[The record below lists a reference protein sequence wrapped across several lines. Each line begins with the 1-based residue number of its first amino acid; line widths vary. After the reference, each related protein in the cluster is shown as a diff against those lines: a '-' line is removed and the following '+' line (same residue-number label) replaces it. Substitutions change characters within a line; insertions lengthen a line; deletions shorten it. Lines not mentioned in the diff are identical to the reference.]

1 MVAVYTSGRQEKTR
15 MMDGIVVETA
25 SGRVR
30 GTTERGVN
38 VFKGIPYAAPPLGP
52 LRWQAPQEVT
62 PWSGVRDA
70 ASYGNMAI
78 QAENVFGL
86 PADLLRLFTLGG
98 RQKIGEDCLYLNV
111 WTPGTG
117 GPARPVLF
125 WCHGGAFI
133 TGSGSSPWTD
143 GANLCRLDEVVVV
156 SLNHRLGALGYLHLE
171 DIAGEAFAGAGT
183 VGVQDIVAALQWVHD
198 NIAAFGG
205 DPGNVTIFGESGG
218 GAKVSVLMALPGA
231 KGLFHKAII
240 QSGPAVQMASREDGS
255 RTARQVLA
263 ELGLAP
269 KDAGRLRELPALKIL
284 EAQNAVQATVGRFS
298 FADRRRLGFN
308 PVIDGRIFP
317 EGPFAPQAPAVSA
330 GVPLMI
336 GSNKDEMTL
345 FLGHLPWVTGATF
358 DNLAEAMTPYL
369 GARAAEV
376 IATYRQAQPKM
387 KADEIGVTIVGDLGV
402 RSLSLTIAERKLA
415 QKAADVFVYLFVWET
430 PVLDGRLRSCHTL
443 EIPFVFNNLETAALT
458 GTDPARL
465 ALGERMARAW
475 IAFARSGK
483 PGHGGLPAWPAYSVA
498 SRPTM
503 IFDNECRIENDPYG
517 NERKVWE
524 AA

>member
-1 MVAVYTSGRQEKTR
+1 

-30 GTTERGVN
+30 GTTDRGVN
-38 VFKGIPYAAPPLGP
+38 VFKGVPYAAPPLGS
-52 LRWQAPQEVT
+52 LRWKAPQEVT

-86 PADLLRLFTLGG
+86 PPDLLRLFTLGG
-98 RQKIGEDCLYLNV
+98 RQKVSEDCLYLNV
-111 WTPGTG
+111 WTPGTT

-171 DIAGEAFAGAGT
+171 DIAGDGFAGAGT
-183 VGVQDIVAALQWVHD
+183 AGMQDIVAALRWVRE
-198 NIAAFGG
+198 NIGAFGG
-205 DPGNVTIFGESGG
+205 DSGNVTIFGESGG
-218 GAKVSVLMALPGA
+218 GAKVSVLMALPAA
-231 KGLFHKAII
+231 KGLFHKAVI
-240 QSGPAVQMASREDGS
+240 QSGPAVQMADREDGTT
-255 RTARQVLA
+255 TARQLLA
-263 ELGLAP
+263 ELGLEP
-269 KDAGRLRELPALKIL
+269 KDAATLRCVPALDIL
-284 EAQNAVQATVGRFS
+284 KAQNAVQATVGRAS

-308 PVIDGRIFP
+308 PVIDGRVFP
-317 EGPFAPQAPAVSA
+317 GGPFALKAPAVSA

-345 FLGHLPWVTGATF
+345 FLGHLPWAMEATF

-376 IATYRQAQPKM
+376 IAIYRKAQPDM
-387 KADEIGVTIVGDLGV
+387 KADEIGLTIVGDLGV

-415 QKAADVFVYLFVWET
+415 QGAADVFVYLFAWET
-430 PVLDGRLRSCHTL
+430 PVLNGRLRACHTL
-443 EIPFVFNNLETAALT
+443 EIPFVFNNLGTAALT
-458 GTDPARL
+458 GTDPARV

-475 IAFARSGK
+475 IAFAKNGS
-483 PGHGGLPAWPAYSVA
+483 PGHSGLPAWPVYSTA
-498 SRPTM
+498 TRPTM
-503 IFDNECRIENDPYG
+503 IFDNECHVENDPYAT
-517 NERKVWE
+517 ERRVWE
-524 AA
+524 AT